1 MVPVLRMLP
10 MGQGALLLQC
20 NSLAQVMALQ
30 ALLRGEAT
38 EGSSRFSSVLSG
50 VQDVVAAAR
59 TVLVRCDSPASLE
72 QVKRLVQEAVLP
84 KQAPIAGTIHTLET
98 LYDGADLEDT
108 ARLADMG
115 TEALLRWHSGQDW
128 MAAFGGFA
136 PGFMYLTPMHRA
148 LSLPRRATPRT
159 MVPAGSVAVAGEF
172 SAVYPAPTPG
182 GWQLLGRCADAL
194 WDAAKAVPALIQ
206 PGDAV
211 RFAPV
216 RELIALRTHAANA
229 APAPAGASQ
238 ADAGQAAAPILPDG
252 SFCGLHVLA
261 SGMLTTV
268 QDLGRPGFAHLGVT
282 VSGALDRAA
291 LRRANRMVG
300 NNAAPAVSVAHH
312 IAAADEASGQAEAE
326 QAGAGQ
332 AGAAGLETVLAGL
345 RLKAAGTQV
354 LAVAGGPVA
363 LLLEDAA
370 GAECSVPLDAP
381 FVLRDGETLSL
392 LPDPGDGGFRSYVA
406 VRGGIALASVLGS
419 RATDALS
426 GLGPAALQP
435 GMLLPV
441 APAPHGSI
449 VGFPEAS
456 PPPPQGCTVL
466 RYLPGPRQDWFAQ
479 HSLDSFERQE
489 WGVDGQSNRIGLR
502 LEGTPLVRADAVPAH
517 ADRIHGDRTDAAPRT
532 EPALAA
538 ELPSEGM
545 VEGALQ
551 VPPSG
556 LPVLFLADH
565 PVTGGYPVL
574 GVVLAE
580 DLGKAAQLA
589 PGARVRFSKIRF
601 KEMRQSPEAG

>member
-1 MVPVLRMLP
+1 MAPVLRMLP

-20 NSLAQVMALQ
+20 HSLAQVMALQ
-30 ALLRGEAT
+30 ALLRGEVT
-38 EGSSRFSSVLSG
+38 GGSSRFSG
-50 VQDVVAAAR
+50 VQNVVAAAR

-72 QVKRLVQEAVLP
+72 QVKRLVHEAVLP
-84 KQAPIAGTIHTLET
+84 EQTPIAGTIHTLET

-115 TEALLRWHSGQDW
+115 REALLRWHSGQDW

-136 PGFMYLTPMHRA
+136 PGFMYLTPMDRA
-148 LSLPRRATPRT
+148 LSIPRRATPRT
-159 MVPAGSVAVAGEF
+159 VVPAGSVAVAGEF
-172 SAVYPAPTPG
+172 SAVYPGPTPG

-194 WDAAKAVPALIQ
+194 WDTAKAVPALIQ

-216 RELIALRTHAANA
+216 RELIALPTHAANT
-229 APAPAGASQ
+229 APAPTDAAQ
-238 ADAGQAAAPILPDG
+238 ADAGQAAAPIRPDG

-261 SGMLTTV
+261 SSILTTV

-282 VSGALDRAA
+282 ASGALDRAA

-300 NNAAPAVSVAHH
+300 NNAAPAVSVAHN
-312 IAAADEASGQAEAE
+312 IAAADEAAGQTKSKGQAPAE

-370 GAECSVPLDAP
+370 GAERSVPLDAP

-449 VGFPEAS
+449 VGFPEAA

-479 HSLDSFERQE
+479 HSLDSFEQQE

-502 LEGTPLVRADAVPAH
+502 LEGTPLVRADAIPAH
-517 ADRIHGDRTDAAPRT
+517 ADRTDADPRT

-589 PGARVRFSKIRF
+589 PGARVRFSKVRF
-601 KEMRQSPEAG
+601 KEVIKSPEPS